1 MIGQTV
7 AHYRITA
14 LIGKGGMGE
23 VHHAIDTKLRR
34 EVAIKILP
42 PRSRRT
48 LGA

>member
-34 EVAIKILP
+34 VRGGRWCITKAIHLVV
-42 PRSRRT
+42 
-48 LGA
+48 